1 MPDSPDPL
9 VAIIMGSKSDWPD
22 VMSAA
27 DKTLEDLGIPHEAL
41 VMSAH
46 RTPDRALEYA
56 ASAESRGLQ
65 VIIAGAGGAAHL
77 AGVIASKT
85 QLPVLAVPIAST
97 PMHGLDSLLAMVQMP
112 GGIPVATL
120 AIGRPGAVN
129 AALLAAEILALSHD
143 DIREKLRAYRAR
155 QTQSVLENPDPR
167 A

>member
-1 MPDSPDPL
+1 
-9 VAIIMGSKSDWPD
+9 MGSKSDWPD
-22 VMSAA
+22 VMSHA

-46 RTPDRALEYA
+46 RSPDRVLEYA
-56 ASAESRGLQ
+56 SLAESRGLQ

-77 AGVIASKT
+77 AGVIAAKT

-97 PMHGLDSLLAMVQMP
+97 PMNGLDSLLAMVQMP
-112 GGIPVATL
+112 GGIPVGTL

-129 AALLAAEILALSHD
+129 AALLAAEIIALSNAGV
-143 DIREKLRAYRAR
+143 REKLRAYRAR
-155 QTQSVLENPDPR
+155 QTRTVLENPDPR

>member
-1 MPDSPDPL
+1 
-9 VAIIMGSKSDWPD
+9 MGSKSDWPE
-22 VMSAA
+22 VMSHAS
-27 DKTLEDLGIPHEAL
+27 KTLEDLGIAHESL

-46 RTPDRALEYA
+46 RTPDKLLDYA
-56 ASAESRGLQ
+56 AKAEERGVQ

-77 AGVIASKT
+77 GGVIAAKT

-97 PMHGLDSLLAMVQMP
+97 PLNGLDSLLAMVQMP

-129 AALLAAEILALSHD
+129 AAILAAEILALKHD
-143 DIREKLRAYRAR
+143 DIRERLRAYRAR
-155 QTQSVLENPDPR
+155 QSQNVLDNPDPR

>member
-1 MPDSPDPL
+1 
-9 VAIIMGSKSDWPD
+9 
-22 VMSAA
+22 MSAA
-27 DKTLEDLGIPHEAL
+27 DKTLADLDIPHEAL

-46 RTPDRALEYA
+46 RTPDRVLEYA
-56 ASAESRGLQ
+56 AAAESRGLQ

-77 AGVIASKT
+77 AGVIAAKT

-97 PMHGLDSLLAMVQMP
+97 PMNGLDSLLAMVQMP

-143 DIREKLRAYRAR
+143 DIREKLRAYRAK
-155 QTQSVLENPDPR
+155 QTQTVLENPDPR